1 MSLSE
6 AFSFGAGGSVQQSG
20 RKIRYAVVGG
30 GWIAQNSF
38 LPAVEHTGNS
48 QVTALVTGDPV
59 KAREL
64 APLYNIEYVYDY
76 ADFDALLASG
86 NIDAIYLA
94 LPNWQHADMTVRAL
108 NAGIHV
114 LLEKPMDVTE
124 AACQRILAAAKKSEA
139 KLMIAYRLHFEPAT
153 LRALE
158 RIRTGEFGHV
168 FHFASVFS
176 QKVDASNH
184 RAQHG
189 FDAGPVMDMG
199 PYPINAVRNIFQAEP
214 ETVKAVGTRHADAG
228 FEDMDDTVSV
238 NLLFPGDRTAQF
250 TVSYCG
256 GDVGQYTVLGSKG
269 YLEVNPGFQMEV
281 PYEDYSSVDKK
292 QAHEKFAETD
302 HFGGELKYF
311 SDCILHG
318 RDPEPDAEEGWLD
331 VRVILAIK
339 QALET
344 GKAQKLDPYTR
355 SRQIDPR
362 RQTYELSPV
371 RAKRLIDAAE
381 PSGKEPRRGTENAA

>member
-1 MSLSE
+1 VALSE
-6 AFSFGAGGSVQQSG
+6 AFRLGSDTEKKMT
-20 RKIRYAVVGG
+20 RKVRYAVVGG
-30 GWIAQNSF
+30 GWISQNSF
-38 LPAVEHTGNS
+38 LPGVEHTGNS
-48 QVTALVTGDPV
+48 VVTALVTGDPV

-76 ADFDALLASG
+76 HGLDTLLASG

-108 NAGIHV
+108 EAGIHV
-114 LLEKPMDVTE
+114 LLEKPMEVSE
-124 AACQRILAAAKKSEA
+124 QACRRILAAAKKSDA

-158 RIRTGEFGHV
+158 RIRSGEFGHI
-168 FHFASVFS
+168 FHFTSVFS
-176 QKVDASNH
+176 QKVNASNH

-214 ETVKAVGTRHADAG
+214 ELVKATGARHHDAG
-228 FEDMDDTVSV
+228 FEDMDDTVCV
-238 NLLFPGDRTAQF
+238 HLMFPGQRTAQF
-250 TVSYCG
+250 VVSYYG
-256 GDVGQYTVLGSKG
+256 GDLNTYTVLGSQG
-269 YLEVNPGFQMEV
+269 HLEVNPGFQLETA
-281 PYEDYSSVDKK
+281 YEHHSMVDKK
-292 QAHEKFAETD
+292 AAHETFSETD
-302 HFGGELKYF
+302 QFGGELQYF

-344 GKAQKLDPYTR
+344 GKAQKLEPYTR
-355 SRQIDPR
+355 SRKIDVKKQMRELPR
-362 RQTYELSPV
+362 V
-371 RAKRLIDAAE
+371 RAKMLIDAAE
-381 PSGKEPRRGTENAA
+381 PSEKKPAQGIEHAA